1 VTDRHPLLR
10 ERAEGRV
17 AVGNAELFFDLV
29 YVFAITQISHFLLKH
44 HDAAGMLEALIL
56 FLAVWWAWIY
66 MVWATNWLDPE
77 SGPVRILIFATMLVG
92 LVMSASIPQA
102 FGERGL
108 WFALSYIGVQVIR
121 TAIVASL
128 VRPLSRG
135 LSLNL
140 WRATIWFAATIPLWI
155 YGAFQPAETRIWLW
169 GAAILLNSAGPACS
183 FIVPGLG
190 RSRTTDYP
198 VSGSHMAE
206 RCALLIIVALGEY
219 LLVSGGAFSELK
231 WNALSLAAFFSAF
244 AGSVL
249 LWWIYFDFGMERGA
263 RTISHHADSGRM
275 ARDAYTYMH
284 IPIVAGIIVAA
295 VGDEMAL
302 AQPLA
307 RSEPLFIGTAVGG
320 PALFVVGTMTFKRM
334 TSGRPWFPL
343 SHLFG
348 LGMLGLVAVWGL
360 LAEPTR
366 LVLGGGIGVALLTV
380 AVWEWGSYHGGWA
393 ERGMPQPEFFRR
405 RAEAKLAKVEGSPFG
420 DDRA

>member
-1 VTDRHPLLR
+1 MTDRHPLLR
-10 ERAEGRV
+10 ERGEGRV

-405 RAEAKLAKVEGSPFG
+405 RAEAKLAKVEGSPSG